1 MLRLWLELL
10 LQLFVGSCEF
20 GKPLFKPT
28 LKPIFRIIQ
37 KYHLNYFQSPT
48 NAWPPRKV
56 KQSVRVRAGS
66 FQRLGVLPPLVHLAA
81 ATWGLG
87 MQRRLVLSPGPT
99 PGALGRAHFCRQLPV
114 PSPVTE
120 GRGEEDLPIQSHA
133 SWPVTNHFLI
143 ASRKKSITLP
153 FT

>member
-1 MLRLWLELL
+1 MLCLWLELL

-37 KYHLNYFQSPT
+37 KYHPNYFQSPT
-48 NAWPPRKV
+48 NAWPPGKV

-66 FQRLGVLPPLVHLAA
+66 FRRLRVLPPMVHLAA

-87 MQRRLVLSPGPT
+87 MRRCLVLSPGPA

-114 PSPVTE
+114 PSPLTV
-120 GRGEEDLPIQSHA
+120 GGEERRICQYKPTHLG
-133 SWPVTNHFLI
+133 L
-143 ASRKKSITLP
+143 
-153 FT
+153 